1 MTFAVTYRDKTGAKA
16 EVEIEAESRAGCM
29 AECKARGIAP
39 MGIKEGRAQGAR
51 RQAAKGQATKN
62 HDTQDHQDTQD
73 RRRAIFLGVLGVL
86 GVLALGTWW
95 WLAGARDVRPH
106 QDNAPTAAKNVTD
119 VKDLK
124 VSDDI
129 KAPKAPKG
137 PEAPKDIQVAQP
149 TNVVAATNV
158 TVAPKGPV
166 YTNKVKAMGHIQA
179 IGIDGKPVPRHK
191 PIFRKPLERALATGL
206 MPMRSAGGSVVAN
219 MRKFTDEQIIEMLKE
234 PVTISKDDT
243 PSVIEAKLN
252 VQELKE
258 RVLRH
263 VKEGGSVRDV
273 FEEIDN
279 LACGAAHERHL
290 TRVGLEEAKRLGDPE
305 VVRAWVAARN
315 AELRALGMEEIRVPA
330 KYMEQA
336 ENPSEEPSG
345 DKSNG
350 ERK

>member
-1 MTFAVTYRDKTGAKA
+1 MTFAVTYRDKTGALRD
-16 EVEIEAESRAGCM
+16 EIVEAASRA
-29 AECKARGIAP
+29 ECFAHMKACGIVP
-39 MGIKEGRAQGAR
+39 VSVKEGALKGHRHDGGSPCDRVGAR
-51 RQAAKGQATKN
+51 PSPNRKLFTLHFYVLVAIAALA
-62 HDTQDHQDTQD
+62 
-73 RRRAIFLGVLGVL
+73 AI
-86 GVLALGTWW
+86 AWW

-106 QDNAPTAAKNVTD
+106 QDKAPTEAKNVTD

-137 PEAPKDIQVAQP
+137 PEAPKDIQVTQP

-158 TVAPKGPV
+158 TVAPKGSV

-330 KYMEQA
+330 KYMEQT